1 MQQSLIMSFI
11 AEDRP
16 GIVDAISE
24 VIAQQQ
30 GNWLESRLTRL
41 GGQFTGIIRIE
52 IAENA
57 VTNLDMALRDLEAQ
71 GITYSLNANPPST
84 AAAELFPVNFKV
96 TGDDRPGI
104 VQELSSLMA
113 NCGANIESLNTYI
126 SSAPWSGGLLFTM
139 EGSATLPPSL
149 AKGHLRTKLEG
160 ISDDLIVEIDR
171 AEDE

>member
-16 GIVDAISE
+16 GIVDALSE

-41 GGQFTGIIRIE
+41 GGQFTGIVRIE
-52 IAENA
+52 INEDAVDDLENA
-57 VTNLDMALRDLEAQ
+57 LQGLAVK
-71 GITYSLNANPPST
+71 GITYTLSANHASVSSE
-84 AAAELFPVNFKV
+84 ELFPVNFKV

-104 VQELSSLMA
+104 VKELSALMA

-126 SSAPWSGGLLFTM
+126 SHAPWSGGLLFTM
-139 EGSATLPPSL
+139 EGSATLPPTL
-149 AKGHLRTKLEG
+149 GKGHLRSKLEG
-160 ISDDLIVEIDR
+160 ISDDLIVEIDP
-171 AEDE
+171 A